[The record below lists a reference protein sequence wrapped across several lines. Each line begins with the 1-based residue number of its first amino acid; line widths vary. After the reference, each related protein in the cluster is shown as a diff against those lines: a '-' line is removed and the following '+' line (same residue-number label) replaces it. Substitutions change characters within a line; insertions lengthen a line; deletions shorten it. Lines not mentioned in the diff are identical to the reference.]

1 MALAIP
7 AIPLPLALSH
17 SVGEKGKN
25 LREDVLRVQDALNAI
40 PASEGAPATLLT
52 PDGVAGP
59 KTCSAIQNFQ
69 LKQFGWKLADGR
81 VDPGGATAQAISARL
96 LIHGSIGWNV
106 RRLEAAM
113 PAKSNVAGVRT
124 LNSRD
129 LLFQVAG
136 GFGLRRAL
144 YYFRSAADPVMD
156 RKHYMPQLDERPE
169 WNLLRTATPCSP
181 YAFVGEGTY
190 SEFSPDE
197 GHAVMELTIQPR
209 IAHVAAGSLRI
220 VVRHEWIHRT
230 TTPGVRLSFAGVLVF
245 VRDDSL
251 GEKKSPRF

>member
-1 MALAIP
+1 MAVAIP
-7 AIPLPLALSH
+7 AVPLPLDLSH
-17 SVGEKGKN
+17 SVGVKGKN
-25 LREDVLRVQDALNAI
+25 LKEDVLRVQDALNAI
-40 PASEGAPATLLT
+40 PASEGAPAKLLT
-52 PDGVAGP
+52 PDGIAGP

-69 LKQFGWKLADGR
+69 LKQFGWRLADGR

-96 LIHGSIGWNV
+96 LIHGSLGWNV
-106 RRLEAAM
+106 RRLEAAL
-113 PAKSNVAGVRT
+113 PAEGNVAGVRT
-124 LNSRD
+124 LNSSD

-144 YYFRSAADPVMD
+144 YYFRSAAEPAMD
-156 RKHYMPQLDERPE
+156 RNHYMPKTDERPE
-169 WNLLRTATPCSP
+169 WNLLRTASLCSP

-209 IAHVAAGSLRI
+209 VAHVSAGPLRI
-220 VVRHEWIHRT
+220 VVRHEWIHPT
-230 TTPGVRLSFAGVLVF
+230 TTPRVRLGFAGALIF